1 LLDEIFAFEIFQV
14 ISIIFRKT
22 SRWIFFAALV
32 YAPWAYGATTSA
44 SINIANWVLVVALV
58 LWGAELLSGGRRPD
72 LPPFLLILTGALVC
86 VGGWMALNAKSIYD
100 SEFSLF
106 VPLRNFVPFLTGS
119 VDYANSAAWMLRG
132 ALLLGTILFVSDLS
146 QSSRWLLRLWYVI
159 GLVGGS
165 IAFLGLLQKAT
176 GAQMIFWQPPPP
188 PEYGVTTFFAT
199 YFYHGNAGAFL
210 NLVWPL
216 SAGLVIRAFTRQSQP
231 GMRALWTIVSIVTIA
246 GVLANTSRM
255 AQVVALVL
263 LVVIGLHFGPGLLR
277 RLPGAQ
283 KSVAIAGALALVL
296 ALIALAQATH
306 LEQPLNRWQLVSE
319 QIPADARWQASRV
332 ALDAL
337 PGAGFFGFGPGTFRV
352 VFPGY
357 NIGSG
362 HAVRGSWRFLHED
375 YLQTV
380 LEWGWLGSSLWALL
394 FFGGIAVGILS
405 YNRYATRDWI
415 PRRRVMQPL
424 AIIALAGVAMHA
436 LVDFPFQIESIQLYV
451 ATCLGVCW
459 GSVLWRDHAPRTSGQ
474 ADLSP
479 YSATRAVR

>member
-1 LLDEIFAFEIFQV
+1 V
-14 ISIIFRKT
+14 ISIIFRKA

-44 SINIANWVLVVALV
+44 SINMTNCVLLVALV
-58 LWGAELLSGGRRPD
+58 LWGAELLTSGRRPQ
-72 LPPFLLILTGALVC
+72 LPPVLLILASALVC
-86 VGGWMALNAKSIYD
+86 MGGWMALNAKSVYD
-100 SEFSLF
+100 PEFSLF
-106 VPLRNFVPFLTGS
+106 VPLRNFASPLTGS
-119 VDYANSAAWMLRG
+119 VDYANSAAWMVRG
-132 ALLLGTILFVSDLS
+132 ALLLGTMLFVSDVS

-188 PEYGVTTFFAT
+188 PEFGVTTFFAT

-216 SAGLVIRAFTRQSQP
+216 SAGLVIRSFTSQSRP
-231 GMRALWTIVSIVTIA
+231 GMRAQWTIVFIITIA

-283 KSVAIAGALALVL
+283 KSVAIAGALALIF
-296 ALIALAQATH
+296 ALIALAQASH
-306 LEQPLNRWQLVSE
+306 LEQPLTRWQSVSE
-319 QIPADARWQASRV
+319 QIPTDARWQASRV
-332 ALDAL
+332 ALGAL
-337 PGAGFFGFGPGTFRV
+337 PGVGFFGFGPGTFRV

-362 HAVRGSWRFLHED
+362 HAVAGNWRFLHED

-380 LEWGWLGSSLWALL
+380 LEWGWLGASLWAML
-394 FFGGIAVGILS
+394 FFGGIAVGIFS
-405 YNRYATRDWI
+405 YHRYAMRDWM

-424 AIIALAGVAMHA
+424 AVIALAGGAMHA
-436 LVDFPFQIESIQLYV
+436 LIDFPFQIESIQLYV
-451 ATCLGVCW
+451 ATYLGVCW
-459 GSVLWRDHAPRTSGQ
+459 GSSFWYDKSEVRRHSSVAVIRTEHC
-474 ADLSP
+474 
-479 YSATRAVR
+479 

>member
-1 LLDEIFAFEIFQV
+1 M
-14 ISIIFRKT
+14 ISSIFRKA
-22 SRWIFFAALV
+22 SRWIFFTALA
-32 YAPWAYGATTSA
+32 YAPWAYGATTSV
-44 SINIANWVLVVALV
+44 SINITNWVLLVALV
-58 LWGAELLSGGRRPD
+58 LWGAELLTGRRRPR
-72 LPPFLLILTGALVC
+72 LPGFLIILTGALIC

-100 SEFSLF
+100 PEFSLF

-132 ALLLGTILFVSDLS
+132 ALLLGTILFVCDLS
-146 QSSRWLLRLWYVI
+146 RSSRWLLRLWYVI
-159 GLVGGS
+159 SLIGGS

-216 SAGLVIRAFTRQSQP
+216 IAGLVIRAFTSRSQP
-231 GMRALWTIVSIVTIA
+231 GLRAVWTIVFIITIG
-246 GVLANTSRM
+246 GVVANTSRM

-263 LVVIGLHFGPGLLR
+263 LMIIGLRFGPGLLR

-283 KSVAIAGALALVL
+283 KSVAIAGALALIL

-306 LEQPLNRWQLVSE
+306 LEQPLNRWQSVSE

-332 ALDAL
+332 ALGAL

-362 HAVRGSWRFLHED
+362 HAVPGSWRFLHED

-394 FFGGIAVGILS
+394 FFGGIVVGILS
-405 YNRYATRDWI
+405 YNRYATRDWM

-424 AIIALAGVAMHA
+424 ATLALAGVAMHA

-451 ATCLGVCW
+451 ATYLGVCW
-459 GSVLWRDHAPRTSGQ
+459 GSSLWYDKSEVKRHSAEAVVRTEHC
-474 ADLSP
+474 
-479 YSATRAVR
+479 

>member
-1 LLDEIFAFEIFQV
+1 
-14 ISIIFRKT
+14 
-22 SRWIFFAALV
+22 
-32 YAPWAYGATTSA
+32 
-44 SINIANWVLVVALV
+44 
-58 LWGAELLSGGRRPD
+58 
-72 LPPFLLILTGALVC
+72 
-86 VGGWMALNAKSIYD
+86 MALNAKSIYD

-119 VDYANSAAWMLRG
+119 VDYANSSAWMSRG

-188 PEYGVTTFFAT
+188 PEFGVTTFFAT

-231 GMRALWTIVSIVTIA
+231 GMRALWTIVFIVTIA

-283 KSVAIAGALALVL
+283 KSVAIAGALAIVL

-306 LEQPLNRWQLVSE
+306 LEQPLNRWQSVGE
-319 QIPADARWQASRV
+319 RIPADARWQASRV
-332 ALDAL
+332 ALGAL

-362 HAVRGSWRFLHED
+362 HAVPGSWRFLHED

-394 FFGGIAVGILS
+394 FFGGLAVGILS
-405 YNRYATRDWI
+405 YTRYATRDWM

-424 AIIALAGVAMHA
+424 ATLALAGMAMHA

-451 ATCLGVCW
+451 ATYLGVCW
-459 GSVLWRDHAPRTSGQ
+459 GSSLWYDKSEVRRHSSETVVRTGHA
-474 ADLSP
+474 
-479 YSATRAVR
+479 

>member
-1 LLDEIFAFEIFQV
+1 
-14 ISIIFRKT
+14 
-22 SRWIFFAALV
+22 
-32 YAPWAYGATTSA
+32 
-44 SINIANWVLVVALV
+44 
-58 LWGAELLSGGRRPD
+58 
-72 LPPFLLILTGALVC
+72 
-86 VGGWMALNAKSIYD
+86 MALNAKSIYD

-132 ALLLGTILFVSDLS
+132 ALLLGTILFVCDLS

-159 GLVGGS
+159 SLIGGS

-216 SAGLVIRAFTRQSQP
+216 IAGLVIRAFTSRSQP
-231 GMRALWTIVSIVTIA
+231 AMRALWTIVLIITIG
-246 GVLANTSRM
+246 GVVANTSRM

-263 LVVIGLHFGPGLLR
+263 LIIIGLRFGPGLLR

-283 KSVAIAGALALVL
+283 KSVAIAGTLAFIL

-306 LEQPLNRWQLVSE
+306 LEQPLNRWQSVSE

-332 ALDAL
+332 ALGAL

-357 NIGSG
+357 NIESG
-362 HAVRGSWRFLHED
+362 HAVPGSWRFLHED
-375 YLQTV
+375 YLQTL
-380 LEWGWLGSSLWALL
+380 LEWGWVGSSLWALL

-405 YNRYATRDWI
+405 YNRYATRDWM

-424 AIIALAGVAMHA
+424 ATLALAGVAMHA

-451 ATCLGVCW
+451 ATYLGVCW
-459 GSVLWRDHAPRTSGQ
+459 GSSLWYDKSEVRRHSSETVVRTEHC
-474 ADLSP
+474 
-479 YSATRAVR
+479 

>member
-1 LLDEIFAFEIFQV
+1 V
-14 ISIIFRKT
+14 ISSIFRKA
-22 SRWIFFAALV
+22 SRWIFFAALAYV
-32 YAPWAYGATTSA
+32 PWAYGATTSA
-44 SINIANWVLVVALV
+44 SINITNWVLLAALV
-58 LWGAELLSGGRRPD
+58 LWGAELLTSGRRPD
-72 LPPFLLILTGALVC
+72 LPPFLLILIAALLC
-86 VGGWMALNAKSIYD
+86 VGGWMVLNAKSIYD

-106 VPLRNFVPFLTGS
+106 VTLRNFAPPLSGS

-132 ALLLGTILFVSDLS
+132 ALLLGTMLFVCDLS

-188 PEYGVTTFFAT
+188 PEFGVTTFFAT

-216 SAGLVIRAFTRQSQP
+216 SAGLVIRAFTSQSQA
-231 GMRALWTIVSIVTIA
+231 GMRALWTIIFIVTIG

-255 AQVVALVL
+255 AHVVAVVL
-263 LVVIGLHFGPGLLR
+263 LVLIGLHFGPGLLR

-283 KSVAIAGALALVL
+283 KSVAIAGGLALVL

-306 LEQPLNRWQLVSE
+306 LEQPLNRWQSVSE

-337 PGAGFFGFGPGTFRV
+337 PRAGFFGFGPGTFRV

-357 NIGSG
+357 NIGSS
-362 HAVRGSWRFLHED
+362 HAVPGSWRFLHED

-394 FFGGIAVGILS
+394 FFGGITVGIVS
-405 YNRYATRDWI
+405 YCRYAMRDWM
-415 PRRRVMQPL
+415 PRRRVMQPV
-424 AIIALAGVAMHA
+424 AIIALVGVAIHA

-451 ATCLGVCW
+451 ATYLGVCW
-459 GSVLWRDHAPRTSGQ
+459 GSRLWYDKSE
-474 ADLSP
+474 
-479 YSATRAVR
+479 VRRHRPETVVGTQHC

>member
-1 LLDEIFAFEIFQV
+1 V
-14 ISIIFRKT
+14 ISSIFRKA
-22 SRWIFFAALV
+22 SRWIFFAALA

-44 SINIANWVLVVALV
+44 SINITNWVLLAALV
-58 LWGAELLSGGRRPD
+58 LWGAELLTSGRRPD
-72 LPPFLLILTGALVC
+72 LPPFLLILIAALLC
-86 VGGWMALNAKSIYD
+86 VGGWMVLNAKSIYD

-106 VPLRNFVPFLTGS
+106 VTLRNFAPPLSGS

-132 ALLLGTILFVSDLS
+132 ALLLGTMLFVCDLS

-188 PEYGVTTFFAT
+188 PEFGVTTFFAT

-216 SAGLVIRAFTRQSQP
+216 SAGLVIRAFTSQSQA
-231 GMRALWTIVSIVTIA
+231 GMRALWTIIFIVTIG

-255 AQVVALVL
+255 AHVVAVVL
-263 LVVIGLHFGPGLLR
+263 LVLIGLHFGPGLLR

-283 KSVAIAGALALVL
+283 KSVAIAGGLALVL

-306 LEQPLNRWQLVSE
+306 LEQPLNRWQSVSE

-337 PGAGFFGFGPGTFRV
+337 PRAGFFGFGPGTFRV

-357 NIGSG
+357 NIGSS
-362 HAVRGSWRFLHED
+362 HAVPGSWRFLHED

-394 FFGGIAVGILS
+394 FFGGITVGIVS
-405 YNRYATRDWI
+405 YCRYAMRDWM
-415 PRRRVMQPL
+415 PRRRVMQPV
-424 AIIALAGVAMHA
+424 AIIALVGVAIHA

-451 ATCLGVCW
+451 ATYLGVCW
-459 GSVLWRDHAPRTSGQ
+459 GSRLWYDKSE
-474 ADLSP
+474 
-479 YSATRAVR
+479 VRRHRPETVVGTQHC